1 MLFTVLGKQKSMF
14 PRLRDSPPLAGE
26 DCLVE
31 DCSVGAEEGDPARAA
46 ALVQADVVPL
56 AAQVGVRVVT

>member
-1 MLFTVLGKQKSMF
+1 MLFLVLGTQKSMF
-14 PRLRDSPPLAGE
+14 TRMRDSPPLAGE

-46 ALVQADVVPL
+46 ALV
-56 AAQVGVRVVT
+56 